1 MCVCGVCVCVCLFL
15 LPNWAALSSDV
26 KSHGDKIGLKPD
38 GLMAGHTVGP
48 MPSYNFYAAKKE
60 AIPFLKKRHK
70 FRRAEG

>member
-1 MCVCGVCVCVCLFL
+1 M

-26 KSHGDKIGLKPD
+26 KLHGDKIGLKLD